1 MARKVSKAK
10 LKESLVSQLEDKN
23 IKTDY
28 NLSEVEEYLKY
39 WEANRELFKD
49 VKERGVKITTYN
61 SKGLEII
68 KTNESLNDA
77 QKNTASML
85 KILQVL
91 GLQDPVMK
99 GSADDYL

>member
-1 MARKVSKAK
+1 MARNVSKAK
-10 LKESLVSQLEDKN
+10 LRESLVSQLEDKN

-28 NLSEVEEYLKY
+28 NLSEVEEYMKY
-39 WEANRELFKD
+39 WEANRKLFADIK
-49 VKERGVKITTYN
+49 KRGIKIKTYN
-61 SKGLEII
+61 SKGLEVV

-99 GSADDYL
+99 GTADDYL